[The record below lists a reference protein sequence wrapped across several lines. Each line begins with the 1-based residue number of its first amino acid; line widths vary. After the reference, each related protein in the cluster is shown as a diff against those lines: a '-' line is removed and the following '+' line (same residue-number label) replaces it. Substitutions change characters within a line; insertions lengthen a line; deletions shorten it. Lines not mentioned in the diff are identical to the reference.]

1 MKHIIMLALMVF
13 STFAMFAQ
21 SSDLT
26 PKDPK
31 AKAILDKLSAKT
43 KNYSSMQA
51 DFDYQLVNQKSGI
64 DEVQKGWVKIKGD
77 KYKLSIAGQEI
88 TSDGK
93 TMWTLLVDDNEVQ
106 ISDIPEEGEGDDE
119 IFSSPSKLFT
129 LYENG
134 FKYVYDGEEKIN
146 GVAVDVIKLY
156 PMQPKEKNYHTIKLY
171 IDKAKVEMKRVSI
184 MSKDGNIYTY
194 TLNNLKTNE
203 ALADAI
209 FTFDVSKANDV
220 IDLRD

>member
-1 MKHIIMLALMVF
+1 MLALMVF

>member
-1 MKHIIMLALMVF
+1 MKHITMLALMVF